1 MSRAQVFLNNKNKK
15 KIDEL
20 KNKIFKELDG
30 YTSYQIETC
39 FNEILDVMKISL
51 IIDCSVLLDLQD
63 ENP

>member
-1 MSRAQVFLNNKNKK
+1 MSRAQVFLNDKNEK

>member
-1 MSRAQVFLNNKNKK
+1 MSRAQVFLNDENEK